1 MKKKLTMVL
10 VFLLLTISIMGCS
23 TQGESP
29 EDTVSQYLAAI
40 KNKEVDKAY
49 EMLGGSNVPDKDRFK
64 ASIERH
70 QLTEFKILETQEG
83 ENGVVSVKVQ
93 YKIQG
98 AKGVEIPN
106 ELTLSLEK
114 KGDKWGIIFSNDSSS
129 DNQITIK

>member
-1 MKKKLTMVL
+1 
-10 VFLLLTISIMGCS
+10 LLFCQTH
-23 TQGESP
+23 
-29 EDTVSQYLAAI
+29 
-40 KNKEVDKAY
+40 
-49 EMLGGSNVPDKDRFK
+49 DKDRFK

>member
-49 EMLGGSNVPDKDRFK
+49 EMLGGSNVPDKVYL
-64 ASIERH
+64 AS
-70 QLTEFKILETQEG
+70 
-83 ENGVVSVKVQ
+83 
-93 YKIQG
+93 
-98 AKGVEIPN
+98 
-106 ELTLSLEK
+106 K
-114 KGDKWGIIFSNDSSS
+114 K
-129 DNQITIK
+129 